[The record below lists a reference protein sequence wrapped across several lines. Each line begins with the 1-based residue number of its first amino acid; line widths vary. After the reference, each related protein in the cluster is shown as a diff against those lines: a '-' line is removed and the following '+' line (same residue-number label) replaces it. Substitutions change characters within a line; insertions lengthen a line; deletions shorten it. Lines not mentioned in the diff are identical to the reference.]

1 MENKT
6 PDSIT
11 ISPRAIFE
19 IIKDI
24 QSGRSGSD
32 AQGYLYGL
40 PENPIEVT
48 SAFPAYSLKAEPSE
62 TADDIVKEEYRNSIK
77 NFQKTHLE
85 ELKALNCDYEHVGR
99 YTSRNVGGRIHFRD
113 LNRQWEEQVETSSDL
128 FTLVV
133 TINGSSLSTRA
144 FRVSEEACEFMKE
157 HDINEI
163 GYIDPVFFYDRFVQ
177 ELQVTFALTKLDE
190 ALIQE
195 MLSRFNLISDVFILR
210 DMNAMQDQ
218 MIQIYDSLDK
228 IKDEVTK
235 ATADK
240 FKIEENRA
248 ARKQWV
254 DERKEK
260 NLSRIAH
267 KLEPLPLEDV
277 DKEIPKLD
285 QSRKRDAI
293 DNIYDFKARADA
305 ILAELKDEE
314 KKIDT
319 LSSLS
324 AQTEKK

>member
-1 MENKT
+1 MSS
-6 PDSIT
+6 DSVT

-48 SAFPAYSLKAEPSE
+48 SAFPTYSLKAEPAE
-62 TADDIVKEEYRNSIK
+62 TADEAVKEEYRNSII
-77 NFQKTHLE
+77 NFQKTHMD
-85 ELKALNCDYEHVGR
+85 ELKALYCDYEHVGR

-113 LNRQWEEQVETSSDL
+113 LNRQWEDQVENSSLL

-144 FRVSEEACEFMKE
+144 FRVSPEAVEFMKQN
-157 HDINEI
+157 DINEI
-163 GYIDPVFFYDRFVQ
+163 GYIDEVFFYNNFVQ
-177 ELQVTFALTKLDE
+177 ELNVSFALTKLDE

-195 MLSRFNLISDVFILR
+195 MLSKFNLISDVFILR
-210 DMNAMQDQ
+210 DMNLMHNQ
-218 MIQIYDSLDK
+218 MLQIYDSLDK
-228 IKDEVTK
+228 ITQDVKN
-235 ATADK
+235 ANIDK
-240 FKIEENRA
+240 LQIEENRA
-248 ARKQWV
+248 KRKEWIE
-254 DERKEK
+254 ERKEK

-277 DKEIPKLD
+277 DKEIPKRE

-293 DNIYDFKARADA
+293 DNIYEFKARADA
-305 ILAELKDEE
+305 ILAELKDEKIKINTLNLLSE
-314 KKIDT
+314 HIRESSKK
-319 LSSLS
+319 
-324 AQTEKK
+324 